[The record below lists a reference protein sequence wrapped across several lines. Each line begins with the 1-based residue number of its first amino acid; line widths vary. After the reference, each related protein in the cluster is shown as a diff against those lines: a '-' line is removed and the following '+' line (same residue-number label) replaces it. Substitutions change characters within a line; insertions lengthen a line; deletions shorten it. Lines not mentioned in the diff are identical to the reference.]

1 MRYSKVV
8 IAGLPTLDDYLSAD
22 DLSPEKLL
30 AKLVEATTDVFFN
43 VPSVLTAELW
53 GKWQQKAFF
62 YQFDYVGEGE
72 QSGKHFLKP
81 LPLVSQQTGA
91 KGTVSHGDELGYLF
105 DVHDV
110 FGNKINGTNVNSPR
124 DVKARESFMSLITK
138 FAYMNATSGDFKL
151 NDQIAPAF
159 RADGGNFIKV
169 SDTLSFEKDFRFCQL
184 TMFGAPLQSSQKITC
199 EFLAEGLK
207 KLPTFQR
214 AKEVGGGL
222 LKASK
227 LGF

>member
-1 MRYSKVV
+1 M
-8 IAGLPTLDDYLSAD
+8 SAVD

-62 YQFDYVGEGE
+62 YQFDYVGKGE
-72 QSGKHFLKP
+72 PSGRHFLKP
-81 LPLVSQQTGA
+81 LPLVSKHTS

-110 FGNKINGTNVNSPR
+110 FGNKINGTSVNSPR
-124 DVKARESFMSLITK
+124 DVKARESFMRLITK
-138 FAYMNATSGDFKL
+138 FAYMNATSGDFSL
-151 NDQIAPAF
+151 NDQITPAF
-159 RADGGNFIKV
+159 RADGGSFIKV

-184 TMFGAPLQSSQKITC
+184 SMFGAPLQSSRKITC

-207 KLPTFQR
+207 KLPAPFQK

-222 LKASK
+222 LKGSK

>member
-1 MRYSKVV
+1 M
-8 IAGLPTLDDYLSAD
+8 SAD
-22 DLSPEKLL
+22 DLSPEKLF
-30 AKLVEATTDVFFN
+30 AKLVETTTDVFFN

-62 YQFDYVGEGE
+62 YQFDYVGECE
-72 QSGKHFLKP
+72 PSGRHFLKP
-81 LPLVSQQTGA
+81 LPLVSKQAGA
-91 KGTVSHGDELGYLF
+91 KTTVSHGDELGYIF

-110 FGNKINGTNVNSPR
+110 FGNRINGTNVNSPR
-124 DVKARESFMSLITK
+124 DVKARENFMSLMTK
-138 FAYMNATSGDFKL
+138 FAYMNETGGDFKL
-151 NDQIAPAF
+151 NDQITPAF

-184 TMFGAPLQSSQKITC
+184 SLFGAPLQSSKKITC

-207 KLPTFQR
+207 KLPAPFQK

-222 LKASK
+222 LKSSK